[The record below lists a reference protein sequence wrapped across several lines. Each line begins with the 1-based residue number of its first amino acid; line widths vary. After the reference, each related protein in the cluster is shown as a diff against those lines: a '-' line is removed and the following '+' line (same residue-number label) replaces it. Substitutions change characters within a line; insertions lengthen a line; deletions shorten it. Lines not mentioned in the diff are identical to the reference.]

1 MREQEGARENVAG
14 LAQAIDGVVRI
25 LEGRTVA
32 KQWIRRSVFE
42 KGIAGLQRRGQ
53 RVKAQNAT
61 LCWWLRPELRAL
73 GASIRKLK
81 KAATEAHRRAA
92 NERHVERRLRNAD
105 ADPVL
110 QGLHPAQRRAVVVAE
125 DTQLVLAG
133 AGTGKTQTMAAKVA
147 DTLWRGRTTPEHV
160 AVVTFTNKA
169 ANEIRE
175 RVAKLAGQST
185 NGMFV
190 GTIHRLAKRVLTQAP
205 GAGGTRIDAIAEP
218 GSRRYQTLERMLD
231 DVLRAN
237 ASLHEALA
245 VRARAYVRI
254 PPSDGKHGEKVRVSL
269 RTGAIDVRSHGE
281 AAICRVL
288 DARGIEFEYEF
299 EYEAACV
306 EAPASAEERK
316 RQPEA
321 AKVKAECLESG
332 YRPDFKITLDEGTV
346 VWLEHWGVDGQGDP
360 PKGWDEEDRRRYVE
374 GMRWKRR
381 AHEVL
386 GTRLAETSWGQYAE
400 ALRGE
405 RDWDSIVVEAIA
417 RAAGQDPAS
426 IDKQFPRKDDG
437 WRPEAETIRILVQ
450 EVSEWIGAAGRC
462 GLEEADVERRI
473 EGMEGVSARDEAQ
486 ALATLA
492 KAVRAR
498 YEAHLEDAG
507 TTDFEKMV
515 LDAARALEAGKVRPG
530 FDMMIVDEWQDV
542 NGAQERFVRAL
553 SRHGG
558 KAGGRPTLCVVGDDW
573 QSIYGFQGGDPE
585 YTRSFAE
592 KGDACERTDLDRTW
606 RFGKRRAHATRKWAL
621 GDAGAVDKQAEGDEK
636 KDGAGA
642 VIEIVGRTVTEAGAE
657 RFGRAAGQES
667 AETAIRGILEKIGE
681 KEHGRG
687 KGAGVLLL
695 ARRRNTVAD
704 SNRPES
710 EEARSVLEEWRTQ
723 PWRIPSGVDEHDAEE
738 VRAAAWE
745 RARQRKAEGLDHRA
759 LRAAARRAGVALDLE
774 TMTVHGA
781 KGLEADYVIFV
792 QGKDRKVRDELREK
806 ARERAL
812 EPLLPAGANGP
823 EEERRVWYV
832 ALTRARSG
840 TYVVEPPGDAGDTAL
855 LDELWRDEK
864 REYGVGEAELAD
876 WLAPYRG
883 DTSCPGCAAAGQA
896 GRLVARTG
904 KKGTEGFVGC
914 TSFRYTDVAGA
925 APCGHTERRC
935 PMCGK
940 GIVRRTDGASGR
952 CTERECGAAVPLC
965 KCEIPKPMAIR
976 RNRATGEA
984 FWGCQDYRGPEN
996 PACGWTRQ
1004 TGRGTHGDRGARASP
1019 GPVGRPAGGRK
1030 PTRVRC
1036 GRT

>member
-1 MREQEGARENVAG
+1 MREREGAKESVVA
-14 LAQAIDGVVRI
+14 LAQEIDGVVRI
-25 LEGRTVA
+25 LEGRSVA

-42 KGIAGLQRRGQ
+42 KRIAGLRRRGQ

-147 DTLWRGRTTPEHV
+147 DTLRHGRTTPEHV

-169 ANEIRE
+169 AKEIRE
-175 RVAKLAGQST
+175 RIAKLAGQST

-190 GTIHRLAKRVLTQAP
+190 GTIHRLAKQVLTQAP
-205 GAGGTRIDAIAEP
+205 GTGGTRIDAIAEP
-218 GSRRYQTLERMLD
+218 GSRRYPALERMLD
-231 DVLRAN
+231 DVLRAS

-254 PPSDGKHGEKVRVSL
+254 PPNDGKHGEKVRVSR

-288 DARGIEFEYEF
+288 DERGIKFD
-299 EYEAACV
+299 YEAAYV
-306 EAPASAEERK
+306 EAPASAEERT

-321 AKVKAECLESG
+321 AKVKAECLESD
-332 YRPDFKITLDEGTV
+332 YRPDFKIILAEGSV
-346 VWLEHWGVDGQGDP
+346 VWLEHWGVDGQGNP
-360 PKGWDEEDRRRYVE
+360 HRGWDEEDRRRYVE

-386 GTRLAETSWGQYAE
+386 GTRLAETDWGQYAE
-400 ALRGE
+400 VLRGE
-405 RDWDSIVVEAIA
+405 RSWDATLVEAVA

-426 IDKQFPRKDDG
+426 IDERFPRKDDG

-462 GLEEADVERRI
+462 GLEEADVGRRI
-473 EGMEGVSARDEAQ
+473 EGMDGVSARDEAQ

-498 YEAHLEDAG
+498 YEAYLEDAG

-530 FDMMIVDEWQDV
+530 FDMVIVDEWQDV

-558 KAGGRPTLCVVGDDW
+558 KAGKRPALCVVGDDW

-621 GDAGAVDKQAEGDEK
+621 GDADAVDKQVEGDEK

-642 VIEIVGRTVTEAGAE
+642 VTEIVGRTITGAGAE
-657 RFGRAAGQES
+657 RLGGSAGEES

-681 KEHGRG
+681 KERGRG
-687 KGAGVLLL
+687 KSAGVLLL

-704 SNRPES
+704 SSRPED
-710 EEARSVLEEWRTQ
+710 EEARRVIEEWRTR
-723 PWRIPSGVDEHDAEE
+723 PWRIPSGVDEHDAEA

-745 RARQRKAEGLDHRA
+745 RARQRKAEGLDHQA

-792 QGKDRKVRDELREK
+792 QGRDRKVKDELREQ
-806 ARERAL
+806 ALERAL
-812 EPLLPAGANGP
+812 QPLLPAGANGP

-864 REYGVGEAELAD
+864 REYGVGAAELAE

-883 DTSCPGCAAAGQA
+883 DTSCPGCAAAGQT

-904 KKGTEGFVGC
+904 RQDGEGFVGC

-940 GIVRRTDGASGR
+940 GVVRRTDGASGR
-952 CTERECGAAVPLC
+952 CTERECGAVVPLC
-965 KCEIPKPMAIR
+965 KCEVPKPMAIR
-976 RNRATGEA
+976 KNRATGET
-984 FWGCQDYRGPEN
+984 FWGCQDYRGPGS
-996 PACGWTRQ
+996 PGCGWTR
-1004 TGRGTHGDRGARASP
+1004 RIRD
-1019 GPVGRPAGGRK
+1019 
-1030 PTRVRC
+1030 
-1036 GRT
+1036 

>member
-1 MREQEGARENVAG
+1 MREQEEAKENVVA
-14 LAQAIDGVVRI
+14 LAQEIDGVVRI
-25 LEGRTVA
+25 LEGRSVA

-42 KGIAGLQRRGQ
+42 KRIAGLQRRGQ

-92 NERHVERRLRNAD
+92 NDRHVERRLRNAD

-110 QGLHPAQRRAVVVAE
+110 RRLHPAQRRAVVVAE

-147 DTLWRGRTTPEHV
+147 DTLRHGRTTPEHV
-160 AVVTFTNKA
+160 AVVTFTKKA
-169 ANEIRE
+169 AKEIRE
-175 RVAKLAGQST
+175 RIAELAGQPT
-185 NGMFV
+185 EGMFV
-190 GTIHRLAKRVLTQAP
+190 GTIHGLAKHVLTRVP

-218 GSRRYQTLERMLD
+218 GSRRYQALERMLD
-231 DVLRAN
+231 DVLRAD
-237 ASLHEALA
+237 ASLNEALA

-254 PPSDGKHGEKVRVSL
+254 PPNDGKHGEKVRVSL

-288 DARGIEFEYEF
+288 DEREIPF

-306 EAPASAEERK
+306 EAPASEEERK

-332 YRPDFKITLDEGTV
+332 YRPDFKITLAEGTV
-346 VWLEHWGVDGQGDP
+346 VWLEHWGVDGEGNP

-374 GMRWKRR
+374 GMQWKRR
-381 AHEVL
+381 THEVL
-386 GTRLAETSWGQYAE
+386 GTRLAETDWGQYAE
-400 ALRGE
+400 VLRGE
-405 RDWDSIVVEAIA
+405 RNWDSTVVEAIA

-426 IDKQFPRKDDG
+426 IDERFPRKDDG
-437 WRPEAETIRILVQ
+437 WKPEAETIRILVQ

-462 GLEEADVERRI
+462 GLEEADIERRI
-473 EGMEGVSARDEAQ
+473 EGMDGVSARDEAQ

-492 KAVRAR
+492 KAVRRR

-530 FDMMIVDEWQDV
+530 FDMVIVDEWQDV

-558 KAGGRPTLCVVGDDW
+558 KAGERPTLCVVGDDW

-585 YTRSFAE
+585 YTRSFAK

-621 GDAGAVDKQAEGDEK
+621 GDADAVDKQVEGNEK

-642 VIEIVGRTVTEAGAE
+642 VNEIVGRTITAAGAE
-657 RFGRAAGQES
+657 RLGGPAGEES

-681 KEHGRG
+681 KERDKERDKEQGPD
-687 KGAGVLLL
+687 VLLL

-704 SNRPES
+704 SNRPED
-710 EEARSVLEEWRTQ
+710 EEARKVIEEWRTQ

-745 RARQRKAEGLDHRA
+745 RARQRKAEGLDHQA
-759 LRAAARRAGVALDLE
+759 LQAAARRAGVALDLE

-792 QGKDRKVRDELREK
+792 QGRDRKVKDELREK

-812 EPLLPAGANGP
+812 QPLLPAGANGP

-832 ALTRARSG
+832 ALTRAKLG

-864 REYGVGEAELAD
+864 REYGVGEAELAE
-876 WLAPYRG
+876 WLAPQG
-883 DTSCPGCAAAGQA
+883 
-896 GRLVARTG
+896 
-904 KKGTEGFVGC
+904 
-914 TSFRYTDVAGA
+914 
-925 APCGHTERRC
+925 
-935 PMCGK
+935 
-940 GIVRRTDGASGR
+940 
-952 CTERECGAAVPLC
+952 
-965 KCEIPKPMAIR
+965 
-976 RNRATGEA
+976 NRI
-984 FWGCQDYRGPEN
+984 
-996 PACGWTRQ
+996 
-1004 TGRGTHGDRGARASP
+1004 
-1019 GPVGRPAGGRK
+1019 
-1030 PTRVRC
+1030 
-1036 GRT
+1036 

>member
-1 MREQEGARENVAG
+1 MREHRTSKENIAG
-14 LAQAIDGVVRI
+14 LAQEIDCVVGI

-42 KGIAGLQRRGQ
+42 KWIEGLRRKAKK
-53 RVKAQNAT
+53 VKAQNAT

-73 GASIRKLK
+73 GASARKLK
-81 KAATEAHRRAA
+81 KTATEKHRHAA
-92 NERHVERRLRNAD
+92 NERYVEQRLQSAD

-110 QGLHPAQRRAVVVAE
+110 KGLHPAQRRAVVVAE

-147 DTLWRGRTTPEHV
+147 DTLRRGRTTPDHV

-169 ANEIRE
+169 AEEIRQ
-175 RVAKLAGQST
+175 RIAMLAGQST
-185 NGMFV
+185 EGMFV
-190 GTIHRLAKRVLTQAP
+190 GTIHRLAKQVLAQTP

-218 GSRRYQTLERMLD
+218 GSQRYQALERMLD
-231 DVLRAN
+231 DVLKAN

-245 VRARAYVRI
+245 VRAQAHVRI
-254 PPSDGKHGEKVRVSL
+254 PPNDGKRNEKVRVSL

-288 DARGIEFEYEF
+288 DERGIAFA
-299 EYEAACV
+299 YEAAYV
-306 EAPASAEERK
+306 ETPPDEDERK
-316 RQPEA
+316 QKPKA
-321 AKVKAECLESG
+321 AKVKDECLESG
-332 YRPDFKITLDEGTV
+332 YRPDFKITLDEGAV
-346 VWLEHWGVDGQGDP
+346 VWLEHWGVDGKGSP

-374 GMRWKRR
+374 GMRWKRHT
-381 AHEVL
+381 HEVL

-405 RDWDSIVVEAIA
+405 RDWDRTVVETVA
-417 RAAGQDPAS
+417 RAAGQDPGA
-426 IDKQFPRKDDG
+426 INERFPRRDDG
-437 WRPEAETIRILVQ
+437 WTPEAETIRVLVQ

-462 GLEEADVERRI
+462 GLEEADIGRRI
-473 EGMEGVSARDEAQ
+473 EGMDAGSTRDEAQ
-486 ALATLA
+486 ALAVLA

-498 YEAHLEDAG
+498 YEAHLEEAG

-530 FDMMIVDEWQDV
+530 LDMVIVDEWQDV

-558 KAGGRPTLCVVGDDW
+558 TAGKRPTLCVVGDDW
-573 QSIYGFQGGDPE
+573 QSIYGFQGGDPG
-585 YTRSFAE
+585 YTRDFPE

-606 RFGKRRAHATRKWAL
+606 RFGKRHAHATRKWAL
-621 GDAGAVDKQAEGDEK
+621 GDAKAVDKQVEGDEG

-642 VIEIVGRTVTEAGAE
+642 VTEIVGRTITAAGAE
-657 RFGRAAGQES
+657 RLGGPAGEES
-667 AETAIRGILEKIGE
+667 AETAIRGILEKIGG

-687 KGAGVLLL
+687 GSTKVLLL

-704 SNRPES
+704 SNRSEG
-710 EEARSVLEEWRTQ
+710 EEARRVIEEWRTQ
-723 PWRIPSGVDEHDAEE
+723 PWRIPRGVNGHDEEE
-738 VRAAAWE
+738 VRTAAWE
-745 RARQRKAEGLDHRA
+745 RARQRKAEGLDHQA

-792 QGKDRKVRDELREK
+792 QGKERKVRDELREE
-806 ARERAL
+806 ALRRAL
-812 EPLLPAGANGP
+812 QPLLPAGANGP

-832 ALTRARSG
+832 ALTRARAG
-840 TYVVEPPGDAGDTAL
+840 TYVVEPPSDVGDTAL

-864 REYGVGEAELAD
+864 REYGVGEAELAG
-876 WLAPYRG
+876 WLDPYQG
-883 DTSCPGCAAAGQA
+883 DTSCPRCAAAGQT
-896 GRLVARTG
+896 GRLVARSG
-904 KKGTEGFVGC
+904 RQGGEGFVGC
-914 TSFRYTDVAGA
+914 TSFRYTDFAGA
-925 APCGHTERRC
+925 APCGHMERRC

-940 GIVRRTDGASGR
+940 GVVRRTDDASGQ
-952 CTERECGAAVPLC
+952 CTERECGAAIPLC
-965 KCEIPKPMAIR
+965 RCAIPKPMAVR

-984 FWGCQDYRGPEN
+984 FWGCQDYRGPES
-996 PACGWTRQ
+996 PACGWTRRLAAEP
-1004 TGRGTHGDRGARASP
+1004 TGGTLH
-1019 GPVGRPAGGRK
+1019 GRP
-1030 PTRVRC
+1030 
-1036 GRT
+1036 

>member
-1 MREQEGARENVAG
+1 MREQEGAKENVEA
-14 LAQAIDGVVRI
+14 LAQEIDAVVRI

-42 KGIAGLQRRGQ
+42 KRIAGLRRRGQ

-81 KAATEAHRRAA
+81 KTGTEKRRRAA
-92 NERHVERRLRNAD
+92 NKRHVERRLQNAD

-125 DTQLVLAG
+125 DTQLVPAG

-147 DTLWRGRTTPEHV
+147 DTLRCGRTTPEGV

-169 ANEIRE
+169 AEEIRE
-175 RVAKLAGQST
+175 RIAKLAGQST
-185 NGMFV
+185 DGMFV
-190 GTIHRLAKRVLTQAP
+190 GTIHRLAKQVLTQAP

-218 GSRRYQTLERMLD
+218 GSQRYQALEHMLD

-237 ASLHEALA
+237 TSLHEALA
-245 VRARAYVRI
+245 VRAQAYVRI
-254 PPSDGKHGEKVRVSL
+254 PPNDGKHGEKVRVSL

-288 DARGIEFEYEF
+288 DERGIAFV
-299 EYEAACV
+299 YEAAYV
-306 EAPASAEERK
+306 EAPATEEERK
-316 RQPEA
+316 QQPKA
-321 AKVKAECLESG
+321 AMVKAECLESG
-332 YRPDFKITLDEGTV
+332 YQPDFKITLDEGSV
-346 VWLEHWGVDGQGDP
+346 VWLEHWGVDGKGNP
-360 PKGWDEEDRRRYVE
+360 PKEWDAKARRKYIED
-374 GMRWKRR
+374 MRWKRR
-381 AHEVL
+381 THEVL
-386 GTRLAETSWGQYAE
+386 GTRLAETDWGQYAE

-405 RDWDSIVVEAIA
+405 RDWDATVVEAIVH
-417 RAAGQDPAS
+417 AAGQDPNTLNER
-426 IDKQFPRKDDG
+426 FPRKDDD
-437 WRPEAETIRILVQ
+437 WTPEAETIRILVQ

-462 GLEEADVERRI
+462 GLEEADIGRRI
-473 EGMEGVSARDEAQ
+473 ERMDGVSARDEAQ
-486 ALATLA
+486 ALAVLA
-492 KAVRAR
+492 KAVRVR
-498 YEAHLEDAG
+498 YEAHLEDAR

-530 FDMMIVDEWQDV
+530 FDMVIVDEWQDV

-558 KAGGRPTLCVVGDDW
+558 KAGKRPALCVVGDDW

-585 YTRSFAE
+585 YTRNFPE
-592 KGDACERTDLDRTW
+592 KGDACERTDLTRTW
-606 RFGKRRAHATRKWAL
+606 RFGKRRADATRQWAL
-621 GDAGAVDKQAEGDEK
+621 GDPEAVKKEIEGDEG

-642 VIEIVGRTVTEAGAE
+642 VTEIVGRTITAAGAE
-657 RFGRAAGQES
+657 RLGGSAGEES
-667 AETAIRGILEKIGE
+667 AETAIRGILQKIGE

-704 SNRPES
+704 RNRSES
-710 EEARSVLEEWRTQ
+710 EEARKVIEEWRTQ
-723 PWRIPSGVDEHDAEE
+723 PWRIPSEVDEHDEEE

-745 RARQRKAEGLDHRA
+745 RARQRKAEGLDHQA

-792 QGKDRKVRDELREK
+792 QGRDRKVKDELREE
-806 ARERAL
+806 ARKRAL
-812 EPLLPAGANGP
+812 QPLLPAGANGP

-864 REYGVGEAELAD
+864 REYGVGKAELAD
-876 WLAPYRG
+876 WLEPYRG
-883 DTSCPGCAAAGQA
+883 DMSCPGCAAAGQT

-904 KKGTEGFVGC
+904 KKGPEGFVGC

-940 GIVRRTDGASGR
+940 GVVRRTDGASGR
-952 CTERECGAAVPLC
+952 CTERECGASVPLC

-976 RNRATGEA
+976 RNRRTGEA
-984 FWGCQDYRGPEN
+984 FWGCQDYRGPES
-996 PACGWTRQ
+996 PACGQ
-1004 TGRGTHGDRGARASP
+1004 TQRLAAEPTGGTLHGRS
-1019 GPVGRPAGGRK
+1019 
-1030 PTRVRC
+1030 
-1036 GRT
+1036 

>member
-1 MREQEGARENVAG
+1 MSYDNESRC
-14 LAQAIDGVVRI
+14 
-25 LEGRTVA
+25 
-32 KQWIRRSVFE
+32 
-42 KGIAGLQRRGQ
+42 GQ
-53 RVKAQNAT
+53 T
-61 LCWWLRPELRAL
+61 I
-73 GASIRKLK
+73 S
-81 KAATEAHRRAA
+81 
-92 NERHVERRLRNAD
+92 
-105 ADPVL
+105 
-110 QGLHPAQRRAVVVAE
+110 
-125 DTQLVLAG
+125 
-133 AGTGKTQTMAAKVA
+133 
-147 DTLWRGRTTPEHV
+147 TTH
-160 AVVTFTNKA
+160 KA

-175 RVAKLAGQST
+175 RIAKLAGQST
-185 NGMFV
+185 DGMFV
-190 GTIHRLAKRVLTQAP
+190 GTIHRLSKQVLTQAP

-218 GSRRYQTLERMLD
+218 GSRRYQALERMLD

-346 VWLEHWGVDGQGDP
+346 VWLEHWGVDGQGNP
-360 PKGWDEEDRRRYVE
+360 PRGWDEEDRRRYVE
-374 GMRWKRR
+374 GMRWKRHT
-381 AHEVL
+381 HEVL
-386 GTRLAETSWGQYAE
+386 GTRLAETDWGQYAE

-405 RDWDSIVVEAIA
+405 RNWDSIVVEAIA
-417 RAAGQDPAS
+417 RAAGQDPTS
-426 IDKQFPRKDDG
+426 IDKQFPRKDDD
-437 WRPEAETIRILVQ
+437 WAPEAETIRILVQ
-450 EVSEWIGAAGRC
+450 EVSEWIGAAGCC
-462 GLEEADVERRI
+462 GLEEADVGRRI
-473 EGMEGVSARDEAQ
+473 EGMDGVSARDEAQ

-498 YEAHLEDAG
+498 YESHLEAAG

-515 LDAARALEAGKVRPG
+515 LDAARALEAGKARPG
-530 FDMMIVDEWQDV
+530 FDMVIVDEWQDV

-558 KAGGRPTLCVVGDDW
+558 KAGKRPALCVVGDDW

-592 KGDACERTDLDRTW
+592 KGDACERTDLTRTW
-606 RFGKRRAHATRKWAL
+606 RFGKRRAEATRRWAL
-621 GDAGAVDKQAEGDEK
+621 GDPEAVEKEIEGDEG

-642 VIEIVGRTVTEAGAE
+642 VTEIVGRTITAAGAE
-657 RFGRAAGQES
+657 RLGGSAGEES
-667 AETAIRGILEKIGE
+667 AETAIRGILQKIGE

-704 SNRPES
+704 SNRSES

-723 PWRIPSGVDEHDAEE
+723 PWRIPSGVDEHDEEE
-738 VRAAAWE
+738 VRSAAWE

-792 QGKDRKVRDELREK
+792 QGRDRKVKDELREQ
-806 ARERAL
+806 ALERAL
-812 EPLLPAGANGP
+812 QPLLPAGANGP

-832 ALTRARSG
+832 ALTRAKSG
-840 TYVVEPPGDAGDTAL
+840 TYVVGPPGDAGDTAL

-864 REYGVGEAELAD
+864 REYGVGEAELAE

-914 TSFRYTDVAGA
+914 TSFRYTGIAGA
-925 APCGHTERRC
+925 APCAHGTALPHVRERRRAQDGRRERA
-935 PMCGK
+935 MHGTR
-940 GIVRRTDGASGR
+940 VRRGGSAMQVRDPEADGDQEKPRDGGRVLGMPGLSGTREPGMRMDSTDGQLKIVHPQESTMPGR
-952 CTERECGAAVPLC
+952 QPSQ
-965 KCEIPKPMAIR
+965 R
-976 RNRATGEA
+976 RTGELKRDRRETTSPDQMKETWQA
-984 FWGCQDYRGPEN
+984 GEDQRRKDQDSRG
-996 PACGWTRQ
+996 RQ
-1004 TGRGTHGDRGARASP
+1004 
-1019 GPVGRPAGGRK
+1019 GGRK
-1030 PTRVRC
+1030 PWQRIRAVRRQRIGRQAWLRTRTAVRTAGQLRSRC
-1036 GRT
+1036 GPGWACHGHLSLSTTGPSGRSKGPRC

>member
-1 MREQEGARENVAG
+1 MREQEGAKENIAG
-14 LAQAIDGVVRI
+14 LAQEIDTVVRI
-25 LEGRTVA
+25 LAGRSVA

-42 KGIAGLQRRGQ
+42 KRIAGLQRRGQ

-81 KAATEAHRRAA
+81 KAATEAHRHAA
-92 NERHVERRLRNAD
+92 NERYIQQRLRD
-105 ADPVL
+105 ADDDRVL
-110 QGLHPAQRRAVVVAE
+110 EPLHPAQRRAVVVAE

-147 DTLWRGRTTPEHV
+147 DTLRHGRTTPKHI

-169 ANEIRE
+169 VKEIRE
-175 RVAKLAGQST
+175 RIAKLAGQST
-185 NGMFV
+185 DGMFV
-190 GTIHRLAKRVLTQAP
+190 GTIHSLAKQVLTQAP
-205 GAGGTRIDAIAEP
+205 GAGGTRIDVIAEP
-218 GSRRYQTLERMLD
+218 GSRRYQALEHMLD

-245 VRARAYVRI
+245 VRAQAYVRI
-254 PPSDGKHGEKVRVSL
+254 PPNDGKHGEKVRVSL

-288 DARGIEFEYEF
+288 DERGIAF
-299 EYEAACV
+299 EYEAAYV
-306 EAPASAEERK
+306 EAPASEEERK
-316 RQPEA
+316 QQPEA
-321 AKVKAECLESG
+321 AKVKAECLDSG
-332 YRPDFKITLDEGTV
+332 YQPDFKITLDEDAV
-346 VWLEHWGVDGQGDP
+346 VWLEHWGVDGKGDP
-360 PKGWDEEDRRRYVE
+360 PKGWDEEDRSRYVE

-400 ALRGE
+400 ALRGS
-405 RDWDSIVVEAIA
+405 RDWDATVVEAIA

-426 IDKQFPRKDDG
+426 IDERFPHKDDD
-437 WRPEAETIRILVQ
+437 WKPEAETIRILVQ
-450 EVSEWIGAAGRC
+450 EVSKWIEAAGRC
-462 GLEEADVERRI
+462 GLEEADIGRRI
-473 EGMEGVSARDEAQ
+473 EGMDGVCARDEAQ

-492 KAVRAR
+492 KAVRTR
-498 YEAHLEDAG
+498 YEAHLEGAG

-530 FDMMIVDEWQDV
+530 LDMVIVDEWQDV

-558 KAGGRPTLCVVGDDW
+558 KAGERPTLCVVGDDW
-573 QSIYGFQGGDPE
+573 QSIYGFQGGDPG
-585 YTRSFAE
+585 YTRNFAE

-606 RFGKRRAHATRKWAL
+606 RFGKRRAHATRQWAL
-621 GDAGAVDKQAEGDEK
+621 GDADAVDKQVEGDEK
-636 KDGAGA
+636 KDDSGA
-642 VIEIVGRTVTEAGAE
+642 VTEIVGRTVTEAGAE

-667 AETAIRGILEKIGE
+667 AETAIQGILEKIGE
-681 KEHGRG
+681 KEHDKEQGTD
-687 KGAGVLLL
+687 VLLL
-695 ARRRNTVAD
+695 ARRRHTVDD
-704 SNRPES
+704 SNRPED
-710 EEARSVLEEWRTQ
+710 EEARRVIEEWRTQ
-723 PWRIPSGVDEHDAEE
+723 PWRIPSGVDEHDEEE

-745 RARQRKAEGLDHRA
+745 RARQRKAEGLDHQA
-759 LRAAARRAGVALDLE
+759 LKGAARSAGVSLDLK

-792 QGKDRKVRDELREK
+792 QGKDRKVKDELREK
-806 ARERAL
+806 ALNRAL
-812 EPLLPAGANGP
+812 QPLLPAGANGP

-855 LDELWRDEK
+855 LDELWRDE
-864 REYGVGEAELAD
+864 RQEYGVGEAELAD

-883 DTSCPGCAAAGQA
+883 DTSCPGCAAAGQT

-935 PMCGK
+935 PKCGK

-952 CTERECGAAVPLC
+952 CTERGCGASVPLC
-965 KCEIPKPMAIR
+965 KCEIPKPMTIR
-976 RNRATGEA
+976 KNRATGVA
-984 FWGCQDYRGPEN
+984 FWGCQDYRGPGS
-996 PACGWTRQ
+996 PACGWTQQ
-1004 TGRGTHGDRGARASP
+1004 TGS
-1019 GPVGRPAGGRK
+1019 
-1030 PTRVRC
+1030 
-1036 GRT
+1036 

>member
-1 MREQEGARENVAG
+1 MREREGAKESVVA
-14 LAQAIDGVVRI
+14 LAQEIGGVVRI
-25 LEGRTVA
+25 LEGRSVA

-42 KGIAGLQRRGQ
+42 KRIAGLRRRGQ

-73 GASIRKLK
+73 GASVRKLK

-110 QGLHPAQRRAVVVAE
+110 RRLHPAQRRAVVVAE

-147 DTLWRGRTTPEHV
+147 DTLRRGRTTPEHV

-169 ANEIRE
+169 AKEIRE
-175 RVAKLAGQST
+175 RIAKLAGQST
-185 NGMFV
+185 DGMFV
-190 GTIHRLAKRVLTQAP
+190 GTIHGLAKQVLTQAP

-231 DVLRAN
+231 DVLRADV
-237 ASLHEALA
+237 SLHEALA

-254 PPSDGKHGEKVRVSL
+254 PPNDGKHGEKVRVSR

-288 DARGIEFEYEF
+288 DERGIDFD
-299 EYEAACV
+299 YEAACV

-332 YRPDFKITLDEGTV
+332 YRPDFKIILAKGSV
-346 VWLEHWGVDGQGDP
+346 VWLEHWGVDEQGNP
-360 PKGWDEEDRRRYVE
+360 PREWDEEDRRRYVE
-374 GMRWKRR
+374 SMRWKRR

-386 GTRLAETSWGQYAE
+386 GTRLAETDWGQYAE
-400 ALRGE
+400 VLRGE
-405 RDWDSIVVEAIA
+405 RNWDSTVVEAIA

-437 WRPEAETIRILVQ
+437 WKPEAETIRILVQ

-462 GLEEADVERRI
+462 GLEEADVGRRI
-473 EGMEGVSARDEAQ
+473 EGMDGVSARDEAQ

-492 KAVRAR
+492 KAVRRR
-498 YEAHLEDAG
+498 YEAHLEDTG

-530 FDMMIVDEWQDV
+530 FDMVIVDEWQDV

-573 QSIYGFQGGDPE
+573 QSIYGFQGGDPG
-585 YTRSFAE
+585 YTRIFAE

-621 GDAGAVDKQAEGDEK
+621 GDAGAVDKQVEGDEK
-636 KDGAGA
+636 MDGAG
-642 VIEIVGRTVTEAGAE
+642 VVTEIVGRTVTEAGAE

-667 AETAIRGILEKIGE
+667 AETAILGILEKIGE
-681 KEHGRG
+681 KERGRG
-687 KGAGVLLL
+687 KSAGVLLL

-704 SNRPES
+704 SSRPED
-710 EEARSVLEEWRTQ
+710 EEARRVIEEWRTR
-723 PWRIPSGVDEHDAEE
+723 PWRIPSGVDEHDENK

-745 RARQRKAEGLDHRA
+745 RARQRKAEGLDHQA

-774 TMTVHGA
+774 TLTVHGA

-792 QGKDRKVRDELREK
+792 QGRDRRVKDELREK
-806 ARERAL
+806 ALERAL
-812 EPLLPAGANGP
+812 QPLLPAGANGP

-832 ALTRARSG
+832 ALTRAKSG

-864 REYGVGEAELAD
+864 REYGVGKAELAE

-883 DTSCPGCAAAGQA
+883 ATSCPGCAAAGQT

-935 PMCGK
+935 PKCGK
-940 GIVRRTDGASGR
+940 GVVRRMDSASGR
-952 CTERECGAAVPLC
+952 CTERECGAAIPLC
-965 KCEIPKPMAIR
+965 KCEVPKPMAIR
-976 RNRATGEA
+976 RNRATGET

-996 PACGWTRQ
+996 PACGWTRR
-1004 TGRGTHGDRGARASP
+1004 TRA
-1019 GPVGRPAGGRK
+1019 
-1030 PTRVRC
+1030 
-1036 GRT
+1036 

>member
-1 MREQEGARENVAG
+1 MREQEGAKESVVA
-14 LAQAIDGVVRI
+14 LAQEIGGVVRI
-25 LEGRTVA
+25 LEGRSVA

-42 KGIAGLQRRGQ
+42 KRIAGLRRRGQ

-73 GASIRKLK
+73 GASVRKLK

-110 QGLHPAQRRAVVVAE
+110 RGLHPAQRRAVVVAE

-147 DTLWRGRTTPEHV
+147 DTLRRGRTTPEHV

-169 ANEIRE
+169 AKEIRE
-175 RVAKLAGQST
+175 RIAELTGQPT
-185 NGMFV
+185 AGMFV
-190 GTIHRLAKRVLTQAP
+190 GTIHGLAKQVLTRAP

-231 DVLRAN
+231 DVLRAD

-254 PPSDGKHGEKVRVSL
+254 PPNDGKHGEKVRVSR
-269 RTGAIDVRSHGE
+269 RTGRAIDVRSHGE

-288 DARGIEFEYEF
+288 DKRGIDFD
-299 EYEAACV
+299 YEAAYV

-332 YRPDFKITLDEGTV
+332 YRPDFKIILAKGSV
-346 VWLEHWGVDGQGDP
+346 VWLEHWGVDGKGNP
-360 PKGWDEEDRRRYVE
+360 PREWDEEDRRRYVE
-374 GMRWKRR
+374 SMRWKRR

-400 ALRGE
+400 VLRGE
-405 RDWDSIVVEAIA
+405 RSWDSTVVEAIA

-426 IDKQFPRKDDG
+426 IDERFPRKDDG
-437 WRPEAETIRILVQ
+437 WKPEAETIRILVQ

-462 GLEEADVERRI
+462 GLEEADVGRRI
-473 EGMEGVSARDEAQ
+473 EGMDGVSARDEAQ

-498 YEAHLEDAG
+498 YESHLEDAG

-530 FDMMIVDEWQDV
+530 FDMVIVDEWQDV

-585 YTRSFAE
+585 YTRNFAK

-621 GDAGAVDKQAEGDEK
+621 GDADAVDKQVEGDEK

-642 VIEIVGRTVTEAGAE
+642 VTEIVGRTVTEAGAE

-681 KEHGRG
+681 KERGRG
-687 KGAGVLLL
+687 KSAGVLLL

-704 SNRPES
+704 SSRPED
-710 EEARSVLEEWRTQ
+710 EEARRVIEEWRTR

-745 RARQRKAEGLDHRA
+745 RARQRKAEGLDHQA

-774 TMTVHGA
+774 TLTVHGA

-792 QGKDRKVRDELREK
+792 QGRDRKVKDELREK
-806 ARERAL
+806 ALERAL
-812 EPLLPAGANGP
+812 QPLLPAGANGP

-864 REYGVGEAELAD
+864 REYGAGAAELAE

-883 DTSCPGCAAAGQA
+883 DTSCPGCAAAGQT

-904 KKGTEGFVGC
+904 RQDGEGFVGC

-940 GIVRRTDGASGR
+940 GVVRRTDGASGR
-952 CTERECGAAVPLC
+952 CTERECGAAIPLC
-965 KCEIPKPMAIR
+965 KCEVPKPMAIR
-976 RNRATGEA
+976 RNRATGET
-984 FWGCQDYRGPEN
+984 FWGCQDYRGPGS
-996 PACGWTRQ
+996 PACGWTR
-1004 TGRGTHGDRGARASP
+1004 
-1019 GPVGRPAGGRK
+1019 
-1030 PTRVRC
+1030 
-1036 GRT
+1036 